1 MSGDGNQTIGEHIT
15 FTCTTDLELNIE
27 TTIKWFEHIP
37 SGIRTLVTSIGEA
50 ATLNL
55 GVATVDKHG
64 SQYTCRATGPFG
76 VQERNVT
83 IDIQSKCYQVS

>member
-1 MSGDGNQTIGEHIT
+1 MSGEGNPTIGEEIT
-15 FTCTTDLELNIE
+15 LTCTTDLDLSE
-27 TTIKWFEHIP
+27 TTIEWYEQRP
-37 SGIRTLVTSIGEA
+37 TSMRTLVTSVGEA

-64 SQYTCRATGPFG
+64 SQYTCRATGPYG

-83 IDIQSKCYQVS
+83 IDIQSKVSCNTS

>member
-1 MSGDGNQTIGEHIT
+1 MSGDGKRTIGEETT
-15 FTCTTDLELNIE
+15 FICTTDLDLNE
-27 TTIKWFEHIP
+27 TTIEWYEHHP
-37 SGIRTLVTSIGEA
+37 TSVRTLVTSVGEA

-83 IDIQSKCYQVS
+83 IDIQSKVS